1 MEMNKK
7 ENTLDRLKGKQPF
20 RVPDG
25 YMEGLTNRI
34 MESLPELPVMEA
46 ESVSLVERI
55 RPWLYLAAVFAG
67 MGLFFK
73 AIIGVDS
80 AREDTLSDTLL
91 VRSEVPSASLEAIE
105 SEAAQEEADYLEY
118 IEERYANYL
127 LRESLAE
134 SE

>member
-34 MESLPELPVMEA
+34 MESLPEPPVMEA

-91 VRSEVPSASLEAIE
+91 VRSEVPSASLEDIE

>member
-7 ENTLDRLKGKQPF
+7 ETTLDRLKGKQPF

-34 MESLPELPVMEA
+34 MESLPEPPVMEA

>member
-25 YMEGLTNRI
+25 YMEGLTNRN
-34 MESLPELPVMEA
+34 MESLPEPPVMEA

-55 RPWLYLAAVFAG
+55 RPGLYLAAVFAG

>member
-34 MESLPELPVMEA
+34 MESLPEPPVMEA

-91 VRSEVPSASLEAIE
+91 VRSEVPSSSLEAIE

-127 LRESLAE
+127 HRESQAE

>member
-7 ENTLDRLKGKQPF
+7 ETTLDRLKGKQPF

-34 MESLPELPVMEA
+34 MESLPEPPVMEA

-55 RPWLYLAAVFAG
+55 RPLLYLAAVFAG

>member
-34 MESLPELPVMEA
+34 MESLPEPPVMEA

-118 IEERYANYL
+118 SEGRYADLL
-127 LRESLAE
+127 LRESLTE

>member
-34 MESLPELPVMEA
+34 MESLPEPPVMEA

-73 AIIGVDS
+73 AIMGVDS

>member
-34 MESLPELPVMEA
+34 MESLPEPPVMEA

-91 VRSEVPSASLEAIE
+91 VRSDVPSASLEAIE

-134 SE
+134 LE

>member
-34 MESLPELPVMEA
+34 MESLPEPPVMEA

-80 AREDTLSDTLL
+80 AREDMLSDTLL

-134 SE
+134 LE

>member
-7 ENTLDRLKGKQPF
+7 ETTLDRLKGKQPF

-34 MESLPELPVMEA
+34 MESLPEPPVMEA

-67 MGLFFK
+67 MGLFFN

>member
-34 MESLPELPVMEA
+34 MESLPEPPVMEA
-46 ESVSLVERI
+46 ESVALVERI

>member
-34 MESLPELPVMEA
+34 MESLPEPPVMEA

-80 AREDTLSDTLL
+80 VREDTLSDTLL

-127 LRESLAE
+127 LRDSLAE

>member
-34 MESLPELPVMEA
+34 MESLPEPPVMEA

-134 SE
+134 TE

>member
-34 MESLPELPVMEA
+34 MESLPEPPVMEA

-67 MGLFFK
+67 MGLFFE

>member
-34 MESLPELPVMEA
+34 MESLPEPPVMEA

-105 SEAAQEEADYLEY
+105 SDAAQEEADYLEY

>member
-34 MESLPELPVMEA
+34 MESLPEPPVMEA

-73 AIIGVDS
+73 AILGIDS

>member
-34 MESLPELPVMEA
+34 MESLPEPPVMEA

-80 AREDTLSDTLL
+80 VREDTLSDTLL

-118 IEERYANYL
+118 IEERYADYL

>member
-34 MESLPELPVMEA
+34 MESLPEPPVMEA

-134 SE
+134 LD

>member
-105 SEAAQEEADYLEY
+105 SEVAQEEADYLEY

>member
-7 ENTLDRLKGKQPF
+7 ENTLDRLKGTQPF

-34 MESLPELPVMEA
+34 MESLPEPPVMEA

>member
-7 ENTLDRLKGKQPF
+7 ENTLDRLKGKRPF

-34 MESLPELPVMEA
+34 MESLPEPPVMEA